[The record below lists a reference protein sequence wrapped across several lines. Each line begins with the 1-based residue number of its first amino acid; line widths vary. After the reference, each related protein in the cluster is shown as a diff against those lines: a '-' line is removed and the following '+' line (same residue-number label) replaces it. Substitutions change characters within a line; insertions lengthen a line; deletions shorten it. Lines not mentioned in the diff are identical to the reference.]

1 MFLRTNV
8 IDRMKLPFRKDR
20 ELYASFYDIM
30 GFYPHRL
37 RYYKL
42 ALQHKSTSTHGKN
55 SPTEHNERL
64 EYLGDA
70 VLESIVSDIL
80 YHRYSNRREGFL
92 TNTRSKIV
100 QRDTL
105 NRLAQQIGLEQLI
118 HSNSHSN
125 SHNRYMGG
133 NAFEALM
140 GAIYLDRGYDA
151 CKHFI
156 RRRILERFINLDSIS
171 SQEVNFKSKLIEWAQ
186 KNRIQV
192 EFKLVE
198 ERRDNQASPVFI
210 TRIILEGLDGE
221 TGKGYSKKES
231 HQMAAKATLHS
242 LQRDKQFMQAVFDA
256 QAQRTAP
263 AVEME
268 ESSETEEASVE
279 EVLES

>member
-1 MFLRTNV
+1 MFLRTNF
-8 IDRMKLPFRKDR
+8 IDRLKLPFRKDR
-20 ELYASFYDIM
+20 ELYASFYEIL

-42 ALQHKSTSTHGKN
+42 ALQHKSVSSHGKN
-55 SPTEHNERL
+55 SPSEHNERL

-80 YHRYSNRREGFL
+80 YHRYTNRREGFL

-105 NRLAQQIGLEQLI
+105 NRLAQQIGLDQLI

-133 NAFEALM
+133 NAYEALM

-151 CKHFI
+151 CMNFI
-156 RRRILERFINLDSIS
+156 SQRILGRFINLDSMAA
-171 SQEVNFKSKLIEWAQ
+171 QEVNFKSKLIEWAQ
-186 KNRIQV
+186 KNHIQV
-192 EFKLVE
+192 DFRLIE
-198 ERRDNQASPVFI
+198 EKHEGKESPVFI

-231 HQMAAKATLHS
+231 HQMAAKATLRS
-242 LQRDKQFMQAVFDA
+242 LQRDKQFTQAVFDA
-256 QAQRTAP
+256 KTQRTAQE
-263 AVEME
+263 EMPVTDVP
-268 ESSETEEASVE
+268 ET
-279 EVLES
+279 

>member
-1 MFLRTNV
+1 MFLRTNL
-8 IDRMKLPFRKDR
+8 IDRLKLPFRKDR
-20 ELYASFYDIM
+20 ELYASFYEIL

-42 ALQHKSTSTHGKN
+42 ALQHKSTSTHGKY
-55 SPTEHNERL
+55 SPSEHNERL

-80 YHRYSNRREGFL
+80 YHRYRNSREGFL

-105 NRLAQQIGLEQLI
+105 NRLARQLGLEQLI

-151 CKHFI
+151 CMHFI
-156 RRRILERFINLDSIS
+156 RHRILGRLINLDSIS

-186 KNRIQV
+186 KNRVQL
-192 EFKLVE
+192 EFRLVE
-198 ERRDNQASPVFI
+198 ERRDDQASPVFI

-231 HQMAAKATLHS
+231 HQMAAKATLRALRS
-242 LQRDKQFMQAVFDA
+242 DKQFTQAVLEA

-263 AVEME
+263 VTETSELSEAIE
-268 ESSETEEASVE
+268 ESVE
-279 EVLES
+279 KVLES